1 MVGGDL
7 KTIEKYL
14 KNNTM
19 VLRSYKSDP
28 WPDDDWIGFSEEETK
43 NEDEEETKNK
53 NTVKTMKS
61 LFIDSTIKKQK
72 FSKELLNKI
81 HFADISP
88 LMEINDGFEGY
99 FGAYSEIEFLSYRF
113 QKAHKQ
119 YPDTLRIQH
128 INSEKFLTELFKHA
142 KVPNNSFYKS
152 LEDKRGKVMLNSII
166 FAFIEQEEDLS
177 DSIFYMYLDQ
187 DEAVFFY
194 NKALEKNKTNSF
206 NTLIS
211 LLKGVVTPAV
221 TKNKIF
227 VVYQAQHGFEKTG
240 FDVKK
245 TKVNLEENY
254 NDGFPEVS
262 EEIITGLND
271 KKKSNLVI
279 LSGNPGT
286 GKTTYIRYLTSK
298 IKKNIIFIAPDM
310 VNHITD
316 PSFIPFLIKNNDTV
330 LIIEDGEPALQSRNG
345 DGRTGAVS
353 NILNLTDGLLSD
365 CLNISIVVTFNM
377 EGKDIDKALLRKG
390 RLLKNYKFDELAIDK
405 SKALL
410 EKLGRKDAEVTE
422 PMTLADIYYEGD
434 NNSKT
439 YERRKVGFGN

>member
-1 MVGGDL
+1 M
-7 KTIEKYL
+7 
-14 KNNTM
+14 KNIFVN
-19 VLRSYKSDP
+19 SK
-28 WPDDDWIGFSEEETK
+28 
-43 NEDEEETKNK
+43 
-53 NTVKTMKS
+53 
-61 LFIDSTIKKQK
+61 IKKLK
-72 FSKELLNKI
+72 FTEEVVKKI
-81 HFADISP
+81 KFGKVNE
-88 LMEINDGFEGY
+88 LMELDDGFEGY
-99 FGAYSEIEFLSYRF
+99 LGAYSEIEFLGYRF
-113 QKAHKQ
+113 QKIHGV

-128 INSEKFLTELFKHA
+128 LNAEKFLLDLFKNV
-142 KVPNNSFYKS
+142 KVPNNAFYKS
-152 LEDKRGKVMLNSII
+152 IEEKRGKVFLNSII
-166 FAFIEQEEDLS
+166 ISFDAGRTEKDYL
-177 DSIFYMYLDQ
+177 YLYLDN

-194 NKALEKNKTNSF
+194 NKEYEKDVDHVLSV
-206 NTLIS
+206 LIG
-211 LLKGVVTPAV
+211 LLKGCVIPAV

-227 VVYQAQHGFEKTG
+227 VVYQSQQGFEKTG

-245 TKVNLEENY
+245 IKVNLEQNY
-254 NDGFPEVS
+254 NDGFTEVS
-262 EEIITGLND
+262 DEIVVGLND

-279 LSGNPGT
+279 LSGEPGT

-390 RLLKNYKFDELAIDK
+390 RLLKNYKFDLLSIEK

-410 EKLGRKDAEVTE
+410 KKLGINDVNVDK
-422 PMTLADIYYEGD
+422 PMTLADIYFYEDD

-439 YERRKVGFGN
+439 YERRKVGF